1 MSGNVATTN
10 KNVAGIT
17 RTTTTDP
24 LFGQVTNTTTIEGVL
39 DITSEGDIKL
49 KNGSFAVDY
58 NGNMTAA
65 NGAFKA
71 SQRFQTMLLRQRHCT
86 DHQLHCQ
93 LLRLHGMHY
102 HQQ

>member
-58 NGNMTAA
+58 NGNMTAT

-71 SQRFQTMLLRQRHCT
+71 SQ
-86 DHQLHCQ
+86 
-93 LLRLHGMHY
+93 HGITVGDNAFHVDAKNW
-102 HQQ
+102 QCNWWSVQWR